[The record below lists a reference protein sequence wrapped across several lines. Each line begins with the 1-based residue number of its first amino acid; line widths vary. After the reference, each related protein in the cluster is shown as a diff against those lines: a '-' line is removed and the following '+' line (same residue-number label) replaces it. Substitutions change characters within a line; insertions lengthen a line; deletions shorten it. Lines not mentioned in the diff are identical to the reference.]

1 MRVGLAWARLV
12 RGQSRQNTASVS
24 WMLTVVRLLNAFVA
38 EGRTLA
44 VELRRREW
52 GRLGGL
58 LKRHPWAKKY
68 RAKNFFP
75 VFDTRV
81 VKRWLE
87 KPGGRRLL
95 Y

>member
-1 MRVGLAWARLV
+1 MRVAWQRVVDNLLRGNRARTNWLYC
-12 RGQSRQNTASVS
+12 
-24 WMLTVVRLLNAFVA
+24 VA
-38 EGRTLA
+38 KVLREYLKEGRTLA

-58 LKRHPWAKKY
+58 LKRHPWVARY
-68 RAKNFFP
+68 RNKHFFP
-75 VFDTRV
+75 VWYKRV

-87 KPGGRRLL
+87 QAGGRRM